1 MGNFFSQDFEF
12 DIKHRKCEHHANVDA
27 PVLNISSFSKEEITE
42 SDSIIKSSDV
52 YKDEHLLHYW
62 KFGKHIAL

>member
-42 SDSIIKSSDV
+42 
-52 YKDEHLLHYW
+52 
-62 KFGKHIAL
+62 